1 MRLTKQSESQPPTL
15 SELRNS
21 LAQIHTAPLRM
32 VRAARYERDMEAA
45 LRMVDKLEDD
55 LAASERARRIAER
68 ALWLCCQNEV
78 ERQIAVNGSC
88 ALTVEETRGMWCK
101 AAAMV
106 EASDE
111 REAELIEQI
120 SQAGIR
126 YIVDPM
132 RASMERLLETNE
144 EASDE

>member
-1 MRLTKQSESQPPTL
+1 MSEQETCPKCGAAKRLVQWSGRTEYRCGTIVFVNGTVSDGPECMT
-15 SELRNS
+15 
-21 LAQIHTAPLRM
+21 AQ
-32 VRAARYERDMEAA
+32 
-45 LRMVDKLEDD
+45 

-68 ALWLCCQNEV
+68 ALWLCCQDEV

-111 REAELIEQI
+111 
-120 SQAGIR
+120 
-126 YIVDPM
+126 
-132 RASMERLLETNE
+132 
-144 EASDE
+144 